1 MIADNLATR
10 YIRRSAAA
18 VLDRNW
24 AAVADCMAED
34 FHMEDHRSGLR
45 STLDKAETVAMTRV
59 MGDLGVDAIDVE
71 VLETRDDYVALCR
84 ITNHVDEFTVCTLS
98 IAKAGNDERA
108 LALIVFDEDA
118 LDRALAQL
126 DLLAEEAN

>member
-1 MIADNLATR
+1 MIGDNLATR

-34 FHMEDHRSGLR
+34 FQMEDRRTGLQSR
-45 STLDKAETVAMTRV
+45 LDKAETVAMTQV

-71 VLETRDDYVALCR
+71 VLETRHDDVALCR
-84 ITNHVDEFTVCTLS
+84 ITNHVDDFTVCTLS
-98 IAKAGNDERA
+98 IAKVGDDERA
-108 LALIVFDEDA
+108 LVFIVFDEDD
-118 LDRALAQL
+118 LDRALEQL
-126 DLLAEEAN
+126 NLLAEEAN